1 MICELLTIHDILQTS
16 LTVVAVVVVV
26 FFCLFLLWVTD
37 GAPYVTDGAPY
48 VLTAVGSYRGGV
60 MASSLMSPRKRK

>member
-26 FFCLFLLWVTD
+26 VVFCLFLLWVTD
-37 GAPYVTDGAPY
+37 GAPYV
-48 VLTAVGSYRGGV
+48 LTIISRGQLSGWRNG
-60 MASSLMSPRKRK
+60 L